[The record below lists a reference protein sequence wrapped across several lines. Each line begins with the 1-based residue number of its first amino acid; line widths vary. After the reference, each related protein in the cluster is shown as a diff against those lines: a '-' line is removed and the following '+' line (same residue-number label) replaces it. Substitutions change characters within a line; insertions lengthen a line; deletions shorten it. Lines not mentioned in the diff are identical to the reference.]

1 MPNEIAKKLNLI
13 LDTKK
18 VTPITIKDFVPI
30 VGDSIEITVN
40 LKEDNLPKNITGI
53 ATCRLI
59 GVKSSGEYFEQT
71 ENITIVDSLNGVLKI
86 KPRLNIFNV
95 EGKTICGL
103 ILEDE
108 DEAINIQRFI
118 LTVNNS
124 LERDI
129 VIEGEEE
136 IQTLKRLNSLLNEY
150 QVKLSENES
159 ALISIQG
166 KINTM
171 NQKVS
176 QNILETNNKFNDLN
190 LTIDNEFDSLE
201 NRLSTLNNTV
211 NTQLSKIIKLSPI
224 DIVGSSFMYFATEII
239 NESAENLLKK
249 SYMVS
254 LAGILDSATYNS
266 CNGILNFYK
275 LNGKVCVNFLTLS
288 DRIVN
293 SRSLSPSVVFDNLT
307 SEIVTTATG
316 FRLLVRSNITK
327 VLNTENTTRCCFT
340 PLSM

>member
-1 MPNEIAKKLNLI
+1 MPNEIAKKLNLT

-18 VTPITIKDFVPI
+18 VTPITVKDFVPI
-30 VGDSIEITVN
+30 VGDSIEITVA
-40 LKEDNLPKNITGI
+40 LKEDNLPKNITGVV
-53 ATCRLI
+53 TCRLI

-71 ENITIVDSLNGVLKI
+71 KDITIVDSLNGVLKI
-86 KPRLNIFNV
+86 KPRLDIFNV
-95 EGKTICGL
+95 EGRTICGL

-124 LERDI
+124 LERDM
-129 VIEGEEE
+129 VQETQEE
-136 IQTLKRLNSLLNEY
+136 IETLKRLNTLLDEY
-150 QVKLSENES
+150 QVKLSENEG
-159 ALISIQG
+159 ALVSIQG
-166 KINTM
+166 KITTM
-171 NQKVS
+171 NQNVD

-211 NTQLSKIIKLSPI
+211 DTQLSKIIKLSPI
-224 DIVGSSFMYFATEII
+224 DIVGSSFMYFATEVI

-254 LAGILDSATYNS
+254 LAGVLDSATYNS

-293 SRSLSPSVVFDNLT
+293 SRSLSPSVVFDSLT
-307 SEIVTTATG
+307 SEIATTATG

-327 VLNTENTTRCCFT
+327 ALNTENTTRCCFT